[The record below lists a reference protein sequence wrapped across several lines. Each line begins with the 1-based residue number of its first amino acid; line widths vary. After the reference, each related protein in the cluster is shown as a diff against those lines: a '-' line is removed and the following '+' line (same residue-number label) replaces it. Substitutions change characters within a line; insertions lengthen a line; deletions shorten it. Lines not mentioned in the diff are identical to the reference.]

1 MLHIIAKSFTKD
13 DAKRLKGVALVTPQT
28 FHLFN
33 WEGQTVKG
41 LQYYVDKAVKLGAV
55 AVDKRETQ
63 KRTARKKAAK

>member
-1 MLHIIAKSFTKD
+1 MLHIIAESFTKD

-41 LQYYVDKAVKLGAV
+41 LQYYVDEAVKLGAV
-55 AVDKRETQ
+55 AEEAPKP

>member
-13 DAKRLKGVALVTPQT
+13 EAKRLKGVALVTPQT
-28 FHLFN
+28 FHLIN

-41 LQYYVDKAVKLGAV
+41 LQYYVDAAVKLGAV
-55 AVDKRETQ
+55 VEEAPKP